1 MSGSLVL
8 LSSSEVSTAVAHVDL
23 TGMSD
28 TYANY
33 IVQAVGVEID
43 TDIQQVL
50 MRFLDASTDA
60 PLSSS
65 YYHLAQ
71 VRFRSENTIQT
82 QSGQNLD
89 KFGQYD
95 STGTG
100 AGEGVSR
107 TLYIYNSREAQYT
120 MANYQSVMYDF
131 QPYAKGLRAGV
142 IFRQNTIVSGIRFYP
157 SSGNIDKGSF
167 RLYGLKQS

>member
-8 LSSSEVSTAVAHVDL
+8 ISSSEVSSAVSYVQL

-28 TYANY
+28 TYSNY

-50 MRFLDASTDA
+50 MRFVNSGNTIANSEYDLI
-60 PLSSS
+60 
-65 YYHLAQ
+65 Q

-82 QSGQNLD
+82 TNGQNLD

-95 STGTG
+95 SIGTG
-100 AGEGVSR
+100 AGEALSR
-107 TLYIYNSREAQYT
+107 TLYIYNAREAQHT
-120 MANYQSVMYDF
+120 MSNYQDVMYDF
-131 QPYAKGLRAGV
+131 QPYGKGTRGGV
-142 IFRQNTIVSGIRFYP
+142 ILTETTIVDGIRFYS

-167 RLYGLKQS
+167 RLYALKES

>member
-8 LSSSEVSTAVAHVDL
+8 INSSEVSTGVGYVDL

-50 MRFLDASTDA
+50 MRFITQDTGNPITTSEYDLI
-60 PLSSS
+60 
-65 YYHLAQ
+65 Q

-82 QSGQNLD
+82 TNGQNLD

-107 TLYIYNSREAQYT
+107 TLFIYNAREAQHT
-120 MANYQSVMYDF
+120 MCNYQEVMYDF

-142 IFRQNTIVSGIRFYP
+142 ILTETTIVSGIRFYA

-167 RLYGLKQS
+167 RLYALKDS

>member
-8 LSSSEVSTAVAHVDL
+8 LSSSEVSSGVSYVDL

-28 TYANY
+28 TYSNY

-50 MRFLDASTDA
+50 MRFI
-60 PLSSS
+60 SSS
-65 YYHLAQ
+65 SPITSSEYDLIQ

-82 QSGQNLD
+82 QNGQDLD

-107 TLYIYNSREAQYT
+107 TLFIYNAREAQHT
-120 MANYQSVMYDF
+120 MCNYQEVMYDF

-142 IFRQNTIVSGIRFYP
+142 ILTETTIVDGIRFYP

-167 RLYGLKQS
+167 RLYGLKEES

>member
-8 LSSSEVSTAVAHVDL
+8 ISSSEVSSGVSYVDL

-28 TYANY
+28 TYSNY

-50 MRFLDASTDA
+50 ARFIDSSTGA

-65 YYHLAQ
+65 YYDLVQ

-82 QSGQNLD
+82 TNGQNLD

-100 AGEGVSR
+100 AGEGLSR
-107 TLYIYNSREAQYT
+107 TLFIYNARQAQHT
-120 MANYQSVMYDF
+120 MCNYQEVMYDF
-131 QPYAKGLRAGV
+131 QPYAKGTRGGV
-142 IFRQNTIVSGIRFYP
+142 IFRQTTIVSGIRFYA

-167 RLYGLKQS
+167 RLYGLKDN

>member
-8 LSSSEVSTAVAHVDL
+8 ISSADISSAVSHVDL

-28 TYANY
+28 TYSNY
-33 IVQAVGVEID
+33 IVQASGVEID

-50 MRFLDASTDA
+50 MRFI
-60 PLSSS
+60 SSGNPIS
-65 YYHLAQ
+65 NSEYDLIQ

-82 QSGQNLD
+82 TNGQNLD

-100 AGEGVSR
+100 TGEAVSR
-107 TLYIYNSREAQYT
+107 TLFIYNSRSASEHT
-120 MANYQSVMYDF
+120 MCNYQEVMYDF

-142 IFRQNTIVSGIRFYP
+142 ILTETTVVDGIRFYA
-157 SSGNIDKGSF
+157 SSGNIDKGLF
-167 RLYGLKQS
+167 KIYGLKEN